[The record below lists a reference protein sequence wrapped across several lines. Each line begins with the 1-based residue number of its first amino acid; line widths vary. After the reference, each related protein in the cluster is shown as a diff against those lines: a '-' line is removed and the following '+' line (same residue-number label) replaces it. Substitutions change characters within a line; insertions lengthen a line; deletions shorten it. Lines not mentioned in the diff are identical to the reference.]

1 MSKQFLEEEIYNLAG
16 EDLNSN
22 LGGEAPEDDEQLG
35 EEKEEKIVDIDK
47 GGKGEGYSAS

>member
-22 LGGEAPEDDEQLG
+22 LGGEAPEYDEQT
-35 EEKEEKIVDIDK
+35 KEDKNVEIDK